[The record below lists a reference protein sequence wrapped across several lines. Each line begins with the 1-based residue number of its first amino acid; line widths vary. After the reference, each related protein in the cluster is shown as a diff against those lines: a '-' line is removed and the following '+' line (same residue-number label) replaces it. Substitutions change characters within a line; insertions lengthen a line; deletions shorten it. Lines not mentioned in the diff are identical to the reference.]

1 MSLGF
6 KPMSIWCC
14 ACIERQK
21 KNENGRVQ
29 TSVIGIKQCCTTK
42 TMLHFWYNLF
52 SWWQLVYRLHT
63 LPNSE
68 LQQEFIYPRKFLCIS
83 CLSITDSSLESHLYR
98 NQHLF
103 FFTGTLQFPL
113 ALIQAE
119 QYIELHKNKQTNK
132 HRNRIH
138 LTNQTSQKLR
148 VKLRHLSTLLFAVEP
163 LVTEPS
169 EGVWSRTRRRDGR

>member
-14 ACIERQK
+14 ACIERQN

-42 TMLHFWYNLF
+42 TTLHFWYNLF

-68 LQQEFIYPRKFLCIS
+68 LQQEFIYPRIFLCIS

-103 FFTGTLQFPL
+103 FFYRHFTISFGSNSGGTIHRITQ
-113 ALIQAE
+113 
-119 QYIELHKNKQTNK
+119 KQTNK

-138 LTNQTSQKLR
+138 LTNQTLQKLR
-148 VKLRHLSTLLFAVEP
+148 VKLRHLNTLLFAVEP

-169 EGVWSRTRRRDGR
+169 EGVWTRTRRRDGK